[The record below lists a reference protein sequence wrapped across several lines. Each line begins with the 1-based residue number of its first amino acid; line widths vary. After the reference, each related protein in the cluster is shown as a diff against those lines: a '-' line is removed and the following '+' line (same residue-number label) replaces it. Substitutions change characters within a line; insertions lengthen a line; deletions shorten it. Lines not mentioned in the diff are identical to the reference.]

1 MAIRG
6 IGFEALNKVV
16 VTNPR
21 DVGIVRQIITQ
32 FRLFNPDLP
41 DGPPTCYIIA
51 PKSAEVPYNN
61 LQDDMFTL
69 LNGDLTHRCIA
80 VHNYIA
86 DFVDQQED
94 NPDQQHEDEDLEN
107 NPLISNIPSKLILQ
121 HFAFILCLL
130 LQYYYYHQNN
140 IYPLFNFTS
149 SEAI

>member
-86 DFVDQQED
+86 DFVDHTGRQ
-94 NPDQQHEDEDLEN
+94 
-107 NPLISNIPSKLILQ
+107 S
-121 HFAFILCLL
+121 
-130 LQYYYYHQNN
+130 
-140 IYPLFNFTS
+140 
-149 SEAI
+149 